1 MSLHQAPFDL
11 IRLPRATEADFSHAA
26 QRKGLIFRR
35 EVGVIHQRK
44 DEETQRRL
52 QAFRLARLVLT
63 HNPAIRGPTQG

>member
-11 IRLPRATEADFSHAA
+11 IRLLRATEADFSHAA

-52 QAFRLARLVLT
+52 QIFRLAHLVLT
-63 HNPAIRGPTQG
+63 HNPAI

>member
-11 IRLPRATEADFSHAA
+11 IRLPRETEADFSHAA
-26 QRKGLIFRR
+26 QRKGLKFRR
-35 EVGVIHQRK
+35 EAGVIHQRK

-63 HNPAIRGPTQG
+63 HNPAIRGPKQG